1 VWVGVVGALV
11 GLSIGMTTA
20 PTTTAVLAT
29 LPLDR
34 MGAGSAVNNVL
45 RQVGSV
51 LGVAILGTIVSSTYQ
66 HRIAPSLVG
75 LPDEAGTSAEATRH
89 VAATLGRPELVKA
102 ANDAFIHAMHTAA
115 LVGAGIVLV
124 GAIVL
129 MLAFRQTS
137 RPAKVQEEAPTETV
151 EV

>member
-1 VWVGVVGALV
+1 
-11 GLSIGMTTA
+11 MTTA
-20 PTTTAVLAT
+20 PTTTAILAT

-66 HRIAPSLVG
+66 HRIAPSLAG
-75 LPDEAGTSAEATRH
+75 LPDAAGTSAEATRH
-89 VAATLGRPELVKA
+89 VAGTLGRPELVTA
-102 ANDAFIHAMHTAA
+102 ANDAFIHAMHVAA

-129 MLAFRQTS
+129 VLAFRSPAPSQS
-137 RPAKVQEEAPTETV
+137 PAPRPGEREPADVGRL
-151 EV
+151 